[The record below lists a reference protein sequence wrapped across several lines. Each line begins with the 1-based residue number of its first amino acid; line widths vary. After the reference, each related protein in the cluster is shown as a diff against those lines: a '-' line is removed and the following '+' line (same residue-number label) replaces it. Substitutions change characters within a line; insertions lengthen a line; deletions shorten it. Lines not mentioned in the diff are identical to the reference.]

1 MEYDAYVAA
10 VRADTDR
17 LADAAE
23 EAGLAAAV
31 PSCPEWTVD
40 DLTAHVGRVQRIWT
54 DFVARRSTE
63 MPDFSALTAPV
74 PEGDDRFDWVRAGG
88 HALADVLA
96 ATPEDTPLWT
106 FAGTGTARFWA
117 RRQAHEAV
125 VHRCDAELAAGRIGA
140 IDADLAA
147 DGVDEFFELL
157 PIVPAAAALQGD
169 GETIHVHCTDRPVEW
184 LAELTPDGMRVRAE
198 HAKGDVAVRGP
209 AAAMLLAVWN
219 RIGPDNPELEVFGDR
234 DLLDRWRRLT
244 AF

>member
-1 MEYDAYVAA
+1 MEYEAFVSAI
-10 VRADTDR
+10 RTNTDR
-17 LADAAE
+17 LADAGE

-40 DLTAHVGRVQRIWT
+40 ELTAHVGRVQRTWA

-63 MPDFSALTAPV
+63 MPDFSAPTAPV
-74 PEGDDRFDWVRAGG
+74 PAGDERFEWVRAGG

-125 VHRCDAELAAGRIGA
+125 VHRCDAEFAAGGIGA
-140 IDADLAA
+140 VDTDLAA
-147 DGVDEFFELL
+147 DGVDELFELL
-157 PIVPAAAALQGD
+157 PMVPQAAAVKGT
-169 GETIHVHCTDRPVEW
+169 GETVHVHCTDRPVEW
-184 LAELTPDGMRVRAE
+184 LAVLTPDGLVVRPE
-198 HAKGDVAVRGP
+198 HTKGDVAVRGP